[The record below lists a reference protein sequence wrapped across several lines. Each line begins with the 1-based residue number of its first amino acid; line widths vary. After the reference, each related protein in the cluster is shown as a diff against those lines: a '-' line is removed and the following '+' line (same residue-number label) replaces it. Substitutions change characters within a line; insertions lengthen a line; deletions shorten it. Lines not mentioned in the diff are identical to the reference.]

1 LYHHDVVTSLHV
13 DTPRKESLMKRILA
27 LAIRIVGA
35 PGGSAKAW

>member
-1 LYHHDVVTSLHV
+1 LYHHDVVNTSDV
-13 DTPRKESLMKRILA
+13 ETPTKESLMKRILA